1 MYGYRSPLRS
11 CKYVGGTAQSFFWR
25 LVKVVGIVL
34 LILYALGS
42 V

>member
-1 MYGYRSPLRS
+1 MSRFSPDRDL
-11 CKYVGGTAQSFFWR
+11 KIVGGTAQSFFWR
-25 LVKVVGIVL
+25 LVKVGGIIL